1 MPVRVVRAGSGGGGV
16 KRKDVQRLA
25 LELVDAI
32 NEMRREMAA
41 QDALVQWQ
49 VAEIAELKLRLRA
62 AGDEVAL

>member
-1 MPVRVVRAGSGGGGV
+1 M

-32 NEMRREMAA
+32 NDMRREMAA

-49 VAEIAELKLRLRA
+49 VAEIAELKRRLRA
-62 AGDEVAL
+62 ADCEVAS